1 MLGEPL
7 KLCHS
12 HCVESRFQ
20 LCTAR
25 FLLLKPPLP
34 LLLELLQI
42 VPMLRWLQ
50 NCPWLSLWLPL
61 WLWLLLWLL
70 SWLCMPLLLRMQLL
84 LCMRIQLL
92 LCMQLLLRILNAQ
105 LADCSDPR
113 HAPSPRLFC
122 DVIGLPRR
130 SLGRS
135 ARFFRAGLVRVLT
148 AEAPA
153 FRLAVFGAARRF
165 ALSHCVC
172 VCVWRG
178 GEVRVMMLHLLRA
191 LY

>member
-1 MLGEPL
+1 MLGEPP
-7 KLCHS
+7 KLRHS
-12 HCVESRFQ
+12 HCVESCFQ

-25 FLLLKPPLP
+25 FLLLSPPLL

-70 SWLCMPLLLRMQLL
+70 LWLCMPLLLRMQLL
-84 LCMRIQLL
+84 LCMRMQLL

-122 DVIGLPRR
+122 DVIGLLRR

-135 ARFFRAGLVRVLT
+135 ARFFPVGLVRVLT

-153 FRLAVFGAARRF
+153 FRLAVFSAAWRF
-165 ALSHCVC
+165 ALSHVRVC
-172 VCVWRG
+172 VCVVSRC
-178 GEVRVMMLHLLRA
+178 VCV
-191 LY
+191 